1 MLPQEVTCNLSF
13 KPGSVRQEIPD
24 DLLCRGSGARS
35 WRRARQ
41 HKLGAYLAIDLNAAR
56 ALAGKALRAVAE
68 GKDPAAPSANT
79 MLMTIAWM
87 FLPRTIAMLDML
99 ALQIDQPRYPA
110 NAASRAVTPI
120 SPAAQKFRRL
130 ILCNALDNSVTVA
143 DSPMPALMLGRRH
156 IADMNQNTAEPHAV
170 TIIAVSMDDLI
181 TAPDGFGD
189 RPRL

>member
-1 MLPQEVTCNLSF
+1 MDTCRNGQTAHFVAPVLPQEGTCNLSF

-110 NAASRAVTPI
+110 NAATE
-120 SPAAQKFRRL
+120 RL
-130 ILCNALDNSVTVA
+130 RPSVLLLKNSVGSFFAT
-143 DSPMPALMLGRRH
+143 LW
-156 IADMNQNTAEPHAV
+156 
-170 TIIAVSMDDLI
+170 IIPLPLP
-181 TAPDGFGD
+181 T
-189 RPRL
+189 RPCPP